1 MDKCRNFYLID
12 LEAIAEGKGVIS
24 IVITIIRGGVVVT
37 HTLGNFPMIEVYFGM
52 EMVTKN
58 SEAESYTKVKV
69 SPGCDS
75 SSAG

>member
-12 LEAIAEGKGVIS
+12 LEAIAEGKGAIS

-37 HTLGNFPMIEVYFGM
+37 HTVGNPMIEVYFGM

-58 SEAESYTKVKV
+58 SEAESYTKVKATPA
-69 SPGCDS
+69 SDS